1 MPGFHLSSMELTP
14 AARLLLERRYL
25 LPGEAPD
32 GLFTRVAD
40 LVGGPA
46 RSREFFS
53 LMSDLL
59 FLPNSPTLMNAG
71 TANGQLSACFV
82 LPVEDNLKGI
92 FRSLAN
98 MALIHKSGGGTGFS
112 FSHIRPRGDI
122 VSGTAGAAS
131 GPVSFMRVFDAA
143 TGAVRQGGRRRGANM
158 GVLAASHPD
167 IEGFITAKQAGD
179 LSNFNIS
186 VGTDARFFECLA
198 AGRDYDLVNPRDGS
212 VWNEIDPGSLW
223 HLAAT
228 SAWRSGEPGMLFFD
242 EINRRNTTP
251 HIGPIEATNPCGEQ
265 PLYPYESCNLGSI
278 NLARCIRK
286 NEIDYDLLT
295 TTVRCGI
302 DFLDA
307 VIDVNHFPL
316 PEIRERTLATRK
328 IGLGVMGFSEALIRL
343 GIPYESP
350 EALRLAGNLM
360 RSIQALARE
369 RSEELGGIR
378 GSFPA
383 IEGSVFS
390 GEMRNATVTTIA
402 PTGSLHLIAGTTSG
416 IEPVFSFAYTRM
428 IDGQEV
434 DIVSDLIGD
443 LLPETAGG
451 RDVAAHV
458 RRYGT
463 IEGLPLPDHTREL
476 FRTAIDIA
484 PEHHVRMQAAFQDHV
499 DNAVSKTVNL
509 PESKTPDD
517 IARVFSLAHDLGCK
531 GITVYRNRSRP
542 DQVLSRG
549 CDVCILDE

>member
-1 MPGFHLSSMELTP
+1 MPGFHLSSMDLTP

-25 LPGEAPD
+25 LPGEAPG

-40 LVGGPA
+40 LVGGPV

-71 TANGQLSACFV
+71 TAGGQLSACFV

-92 FRSLAN
+92 FRSLAD

-112 FSHIRPRGDI
+112 FSHIRPRGDV
-122 VSGTAGAAS
+122 VSGTMGAAS

-143 TGAVRQGGRRRGANM
+143 TEAVRQGGRRRGANM

-167 IEGFITAKQAGD
+167 IEGFVTAKQAGN

-186 VGTDARFFECLA
+186 VGIDAGFFECLA
-198 AGRDYDLVNPRDGS
+198 AGRDYDLINPRDGS
-212 VWNEIDPGSLW
+212 IWKSIDPGSLW

-228 SAWRSGEPGMLFFD
+228 SAWASGEPGMLFFD
-242 EINRRNTTP
+242 EINRRTTTP
-251 HIGPIEATNPCGEQ
+251 HLGPIEATNPCGEQ

-286 NEIDYDLLT
+286 NEIDSDLLAT
-295 TTVRCGI
+295 IVRCGI

-316 PEIRERTLATRK
+316 PDIRERTLVTRK

-343 GIPYESP
+343 GIPYESS
-350 EALRLAGNLM
+350 EALRLAGSLM
-360 RSIQALARE
+360 GSIQALARE
-369 RSEELGGIR
+369 RSEELGSEK

-390 GEMRNATVTTIA
+390 GDMRNATVTTIA

-416 IEPVFSFAYTRM
+416 IEPVFSFAYTRT

-458 RRYGT
+458 RRHGT
-463 IEGLPLPDHTREL
+463 VEGLPLPDHTREL
-476 FRTAIDIA
+476 FRTAIEIA
-484 PEHHVRMQAAFQDHV
+484 PEHHVRMQAAFQEHV

-517 IARVFSLAHDLGCK
+517 ISCVFSLAHDLGCK

-549 CDVCILDE
+549 CDLCILDE